1 MPYIGT
7 DINYGDIAK
16 QVVTS
21 PGGGSTT
28 PTGSL
33 TYAVPKSESI
43 MVTLDGVTQVPGVDY
58 NVTLSTVLTFTT
70 LVPAGVVVLVYF
82 LGRSLDL
89 NTPAADTVGIA
100 QLSATGSA
108 SSSTFL
114 RGDNAWVAVDALP
127 SQSGNAGKFLTTNAS
142 TASWATISTVFPFFK
157 ADGSA
162 DNITITNGEF
172 PFYQADGSADN
183 IGVS

>member
-21 PGGGSTT
+21 TGSTT

-33 TYAVPKSESI
+33 TYTVPKSESI
-43 MVTLDGVTQVPGVDY
+43 MVMLDGVTQVPGVDY
-58 NVTLSTVLTFTT
+58 NVTLGTVLTFTST
-70 LVPAGVVVLVYF
+70 VPADVVVLVYF

-100 QLSATGSA
+100 QLSATGTPSVSTA
-108 SSSTFL
+108 LLGDNSWGTIEGSVITTAGVTFSNYNTISSNVTTTTATTKNMWL
-114 RGDNAWVAVDALP
+114 RGP
-127 SQSGNAGKFLTTNAS
+127 
-142 TASWATISTVFPFFK
+142 ITV
-157 ADGSA
+157 ADGYTW
-162 DNITITNGEF
+162 TIAGNGVLT
-172 PFYQADGSADN
+172 
-183 IGVS
+183 II

>member
-21 PGGGSTT
+21 TGSTT

-33 TYAVPKSESI
+33 TYTVPKSESI
-43 MVTLDGVTQVPGVDY
+43 MVMLDGVTQVPGVDY
-58 NVTLSTVLTFTT
+58 NVTLGTVLTFTST
-70 LVPAGVVVLVYF
+70 VPADVVVLVYF

-100 QLSATGSA
+100 QLTATG
-108 SSSTFL
+108 T
-114 RGDNAWVAVDALP
+114 P
-127 SQSGNAGKFLTTNAS
+127 SAS
-142 TASWATISTVFPFFK
+142 TALLGDNSWGTIE
-157 ADGSA
+157 GSVITTA
-162 DNITITNGEF
+162 GTTFSNYNTITGNVTTTTASAKNMFMVGQMSIGDN
-172 PFYQADGSADN
+172 YTWSIAGDGVLQ
-183 IGVS
+183 II

>member
-21 PGGGSTT
+21 TGSTT

-33 TYAVPKSESI
+33 TYTVPKSESI
-43 MVTLDGVTQVPGVDY
+43 MVMLDGVTQVPGVDY
-58 NVTLSTVLTFTT
+58 NVTLGTVLTFTST
-70 LVPAGVVVLVYF
+70 VPEGVVVLVYL

-100 QLSATGSA
+100 QLSATGTPSV
-108 SSSTFL
+108 STAL
-114 RGDNAWVAVDALP
+114 LGDNSWGTIEGSVITT
-127 SQSGNAGKFLTTNAS
+127 AGVTFSNYNTISSNVTTTTATTTNMFLMGS
-142 TASWATISTVFPFFK
+142 ITV
-157 ADGSA
+157 ADGYTW
-162 DNITITNGEF
+162 TIAGNGVLT
-172 PFYQADGSADN
+172 
-183 IGVS
+183 II

>member
-16 QVVTS
+16 QVATS

-33 TYAVPKSESI
+33 TYTVPKSESI
-43 MVTLDGVTQVPGVDY
+43 MVMLDGVTQVPGVDY
-58 NVTLSTVLTFTT
+58 NVTLGTVLTFTST
-70 LVPAGVVVLVYF
+70 VPADVVVLVYF

-100 QLSATGSA
+100 QLTATG
-108 SSSTFL
+108 T
-114 RGDNAWVAVDALP
+114 P
-127 SQSGNAGKFLTTNAS
+127 SAS
-142 TASWATISTVFPFFK
+142 TALLGDNSWGTIEGSVITTVGTTFSNYNTISGDATTTTASTTNMFLMGTISVTGT
-157 ADGSA
+157 AVWTIAGDGA
-162 DNITITNGEF
+162 LTI
-172 PFYQADGSADN
+172 
-183 IGVS
+183 I

>member
-33 TYAVPKSESI
+33 TYTVPKSESI
-43 MVTLDGVTQVPGVDY
+43 MVMLDGVTQVPGVDY
-58 NVTLSTVLTFTT
+58 NVTLSTVLTFTST
-70 LVPAGVVVLVYF
+70 VPEGVVVLVYF

-100 QLSATGSA
+100 QLTATG
-108 SSSTFL
+108 T
-114 RGDNAWVAVDALP
+114 P
-127 SQSGNAGKFLTTNAS
+127 SAS
-142 TASWATISTVFPFFK
+142 TALPLHVSHAVGTRHDPSSSVANALVLQAAAFVQPLTSQSSGTPSP
-157 ADGSA
+157 SA
-162 DNITITNGEF
+162 
-172 PFYQADGSADN
+172 SAL
-183 IGVS
+183 SSKPAH

>member
-16 QVVTS
+16 QVATS

-33 TYAVPKSESI
+33 TYTVPKSESI
-43 MVTLDGVTQVPGVDY
+43 MVMLDGVTQVPGVDY
-58 NVTLSTVLTFTT
+58 NVTLGTVLTFTST
-70 LVPAGVVVLVYF
+70 VPENVVVLVYF

-100 QLSATGSA
+100 QLSATG
-108 SSSTFL
+108 T
-114 RGDNAWVAVDALP
+114 P
-127 SQSGNAGKFLTTNAS
+127 SAS
-142 TASWATISTVFPFFK
+142 TALLGDNSWGTIEGSVITTAGTTFSNYNTISDDT
-157 ADGSA
+157 
-162 DNITITNGEF
+162 TITTATTTNMFLMGPISVTGTAVLTIAGNGTF
-172 PFYQADGSADN
+172 T
-183 IGVS
+183 II

>member
-21 PGGGSTT
+21 TGSTT

-33 TYAVPKSESI
+33 TYTVPKSESI
-43 MVTLDGVTQVPGVDY
+43 MVMLDGVTQVPGVDY
-58 NVTLSTVLTFTT
+58 NVTLGTVLTFTST
-70 LVPAGVVVLVYF
+70 VPADVVVLVYF

-100 QLSATGSA
+100 QLSATG
-108 SSSTFL
+108 T
-114 RGDNAWVAVDALP
+114 P
-127 SQSGNAGKFLTTNAS
+127 SAS
-142 TASWATISTVFPFFK
+142 TALLGDNSWGTIEGSVITTVGTTFSNYNTISGDV
-157 ADGSA
+157 
-162 DNITITNGEF
+162 TITTATTTNMFLMGPISVTGTAVLTIAGNGTF
-172 PFYQADGSADN
+172 T
-183 IGVS
+183 IL

>member
-43 MVTLDGVTQVPGVDY
+43 MVMLDGVTQVPGVDY
-58 NVTLSTVLTFTT
+58 NVTLGTVLTFTST
-70 LVPAGVVVLVYF
+70 VPADVVVLVYF
-82 LGRSLDL
+82 LGRSLAL

-100 QLSATGSA
+100 QLSATG
-108 SSSTFL
+108 T
-114 RGDNAWVAVDALP
+114 P
-127 SQSGNAGKFLTTNAS
+127 SAS
-142 TASWATISTVFPFFK
+142 TALLGNNTWGAIEGSVITTVGTTFSNYNTISGNT
-157 ADGSA
+157 
-162 DNITITNGEF
+162 TITTAITKNMFLMGTISVTGT
-172 PFYQADGSADN
+172 AVLTIAGDGVFQ
-183 IGVS
+183 II

>member
-16 QVVTS
+16 QVATS

-33 TYAVPKSESI
+33 TYTVPKSESI
-43 MVTLDGVTQVPGVDY
+43 MVMLDGVTQVPGVDY
-58 NVTLSTVLTFTT
+58 NVTLGTVLTFTST
-70 LVPAGVVVLVYF
+70 VPADVVVLVYF

-100 QLSATGSA
+100 QLSATG
-108 SSSTFL
+108 T
-114 RGDNAWVAVDALP
+114 P
-127 SQSGNAGKFLTTNAS
+127 SAS
-142 TASWATISTVFPFFK
+142 TALLGDNSWGTIEGSVITTVGTTFSNYNTISDDT
-157 ADGSA
+157 
-162 DNITITNGEF
+162 TITTATTTNMFLMGPISVTGTAVLTIAGNGTF
-172 PFYQADGSADN
+172 T
-183 IGVS
+183 II